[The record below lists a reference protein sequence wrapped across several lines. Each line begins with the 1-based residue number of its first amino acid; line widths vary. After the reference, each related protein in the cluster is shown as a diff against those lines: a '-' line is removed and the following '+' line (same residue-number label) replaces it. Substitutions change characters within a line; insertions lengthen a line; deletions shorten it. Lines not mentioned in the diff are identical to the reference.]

1 MRNFPAVLFIFA
13 AFVVFNA
20 PKVFC
25 QTGAND
31 FSVTTIDGKTYD
43 SAKLRGKIIV
53 VNLWYINCPNCF
65 EEIKQLNKLVDDY
78 QAEQNVIFLGLA
90 TDNAAKLKTF
100 LNKNPFKYQIVPSAV
115 KFNDCEIRNAR
126 QKRSNKHSVS
136 DAYRHQRAGRK
147 SLKRRRHQRRGS
159 RQKRIKKEN

>member
-1 MRNFPAVLFIFA
+1 MLFIFA

-25 QTGAND
+25 QTNAND

-65 EEIKQLNKLVDDY
+65 EEIRQLNKLVDDY

-90 TDNAAKLKTF
+90 ADNAAKLKTF
-100 LNKNPFKYQIVPSAV
+100 LNKNPFKYQIVPSAANLMIA
-115 KFNDCEIRNAR
+115 KFGTPGKNGQINIPFPTHIVINAQGEKVLNVAGIKGVEAVRNE
-126 QKRSNKHSVS
+126 
-136 DAYRHQRAGRK
+136 
-147 SLKRRRHQRRGS
+147 L
-159 RQKRIKKEN
+159 KKELKGK